1 MANVAVLNMAGAQV
15 GTIELNDAIF
25 GIEANEHV
33 MHLAVVQYWQTR
45 DRAHRAQKHALKF
58 VAVVENLTDRKV
70 PAEQDRAPSV
80 PLSGLAVALY
90 SLPSPEII
98 PSS

>member
-33 MHLAVVQYWQTR
+33 MHLAVVQYLANQR
-45 DRAHRAQKHALKF
+45 QKHALKF

-70 PAEQDRAPSV
+70 PVEQDRAPSV